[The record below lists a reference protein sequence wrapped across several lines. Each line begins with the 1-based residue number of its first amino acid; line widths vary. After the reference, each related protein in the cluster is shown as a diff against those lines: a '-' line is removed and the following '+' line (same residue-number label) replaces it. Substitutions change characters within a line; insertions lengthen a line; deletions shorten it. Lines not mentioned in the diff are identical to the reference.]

1 MTKIKK
7 AIIPAAGY
15 GTRFLPITK
24 GIPKEMLPIVDKP
37 AIQYVVEEVVD
48 AGISDV
54 VIVVSKN
61 KQAVENYFSYSEIYD
76 NLKDKTL
83 LQSVEK
89 ILDSAKIRFVLQEP
103 MRGNGDA
110 VLVAKKE
117 IGDEPFAV
125 VFGDDV
131 VYNEGSSATAQ
142 LCAAF
147 EKVEASILGVQ
158 RCAQEIATTCGC
170 VLPGKTD
177 GKFTEMLDIIEKP
190 PIDELPS
197 DLVSLG
203 RFVLTPEIFTE
214 LENAPQYKGE
224 IYLTV
229 AIRNLLK
236 KQKVY
241 AYEFDGI
248 RYDMG
253 NKLGFCKANVE
264 FGLRCSAF
272 GAEFKQYLKEL
283 GKTL

>member
-1 MTKIKK
+1 MTSVRK

-37 AIQYVVEEVVD
+37 AIQYIVEEVID
-48 AGISDV
+48 AGIDDI
-54 VIVVSKN
+54 VIVVSNN
-61 KQAVENYFSYSEIYD
+61 KQAVKNYFSYSEIYD

-83 LQSVEK
+83 LRSVEK
-89 ILDSAKIRFVLQEP
+89 ILDTAKIRFVLQEP
-103 MRGNGDA
+103 MHGNGDA

-131 VYNEGSSATAQ
+131 VYNDGLSATAQ
-142 LCAAF
+142 LTAAF
-147 EKVEASILGVQ
+147 EKKQASILGVQ
-158 RCAQEIATTCGC
+158 RCAPEIATTCGC
-170 VLPGKTD
+170 VLPGEQE

-190 PIDELPS
+190 PIDRLPS
-197 DLVSLG
+197 NLVSLG
-203 RFVLTPEIFTE
+203 RFVLTPEIFAE
-214 LENAPQYKGE
+214 LENAPMFKGE

-236 KQKVY
+236 KQKVF

-253 NKLGFCKANVE
+253 NKFGFCKANVE
-264 FGLRCSAF
+264 YGLRSAF
-272 GAEFKQYLKEL
+272 GEEFKNYLKEL
-283 GKTL
+283 GKGL

>member
-1 MTKIKK
+1 MSKIKK

-24 GIPKEMLPIVDKP
+24 GVPKEMLPIVDKP
-37 AIQYVVEEVVD
+37 AIQYIVEEVID
-48 AGISDV
+48 AGINDI
-54 VIVVSKN
+54 VIVVN
-61 KQAVENYFSYSEIYD
+61 NGKQAIKNYFGYSEVYD
-76 NLKDKTL
+76 NLKNREL
-83 LQSVEK
+83 LRSVDR
-89 ILDSAKIRFVLQEP
+89 INDLAKIRFVLQEP

-117 IGDEPFAV
+117 MDGEPFAV

-131 VYNEGSSATAQ
+131 VYNDGPSATAQ
-142 LCAAF
+142 LCSAF
-147 EKVEASILGVQ
+147 EKTGTSILGVQ
-158 RCAQEIATTCGC
+158 RCAPEIATTCGC
-170 VLPGKTD
+170 VLPGETD

-197 DLVSLG
+197 NLVSLG
-203 RFVLTPEIFTE
+203 RFVLTPEIFYE
-214 LENAPQYKGE
+214 LENAPMFKGE

-236 KQKVY
+236 KQKIY
-241 AYEFDGI
+241 AYEFDGK

-264 FGLRCSAF
+264 YGLRSSF
-272 GAEFKQYLKEL
+272 GEEFKKYLLEL
-283 GKTL
+283 GEKL

>member
-1 MTKIKK
+1 MTSVRK

-37 AIQYVVEEVVD
+37 AIQYIVEEVID
-48 AGISDV
+48 AGIDDI
-54 VIVVSKN
+54 VIVVSNN
-61 KQAVENYFSYSEIYD
+61 KQAVKNYFSYSEIYD

-83 LQSVEK
+83 LRSVEK
-89 ILDSAKIRFVLQEP
+89 ILDTAKIRFVLQEP

-131 VYNEGSSATAQ
+131 VYNDGLSATAQ
-142 LCAAF
+142 LTAAF
-147 EKVEASILGVQ
+147 EKKQASILGVQ
-158 RCAQEIATTCGC
+158 RCAPEIATTCGC
-170 VLPGKTD
+170 VLPGEQE

-190 PIDELPS
+190 PIDRLPS
-197 DLVSLG
+197 NLVSLG
-203 RFVLTPEIFTE
+203 RFVLTPEIFAE
-214 LENAPQYKGE
+214 LENAPMFKGE

-236 KQKVY
+236 KQKVF

-253 NKLGFCKANVE
+253 NKFGFCKANVE
-264 FGLRCSAF
+264 YGLRSAF
-272 GAEFKQYLKEL
+272 GEEFKNYLKEL
-283 GKTL
+283 GKGL